1 MGTVAPRVPRATAH
15 AVESGTSRSTT
26 AAGLAGPAI
35 AEAEFDALREWLH
48 THAGISLTPA
58 KRPLVTSRLA
68 RRLRELQIAS
78 YTQYLAV
85 IADNAAERQLALDLL
100 TTNETYF
107 FREPAHFEFLRRLV
121 PQLPAGQ
128 PVRIWSAACSTGE
141 EPYSIAM
148 TLSEL
153 LPGRAWEVLGTDISQ
168 RVLESARAGHYRLAR
183 TSGIPQ
189 ALLQRHCLKGV
200 GTQDGTLL
208 VNRTLRARVRFEPV
222 NLNAPLPDFGTFD
235 VIFLRNVMIY
245 FDEATKRDVVARM
258 LPLLRPGGH
267 FIIGHSESLN
277 GITTAL
283 RTVSPSIYRRA

>member
-1 MGTVAPRVPRATAH
+1 MMPARIQAAP
-15 AVESGTSRSTT
+15 G
-26 AAGLAGPAI
+26 AGAAGPAI
-35 AEAEFDALREWLH
+35 TDTEFNTLREWLYS
-48 THAGISLTPA
+48 HAGISLTPT

-68 RRLRELQIAS
+68 RRLRELELGT
-78 YTQYLAV
+78 YTQYLRAL
-85 IADNAAERQLALDLL
+85 AEDAEERQLALDLL

-107 FREPAHFEFLRRLV
+107 FREPAHFDFLRRLV

-128 PVRIWSAACSTGE
+128 PVRVWSAACSTGE

-153 LPGRAWEVLGTDISQ
+153 LPGRAWEVLGTDISR
-168 RVLESARAGHYRLAR
+168 RVLEAARGGHYRLAR

-189 ALLQRHCLKGV
+189 PLLQRYCLKGV
-200 GTQDGTLL
+200 GAQAGTLL
-208 VNRTLRARVRFEPV
+208 VNGALRARVKFEPV

-245 FDEATKRDVVARM
+245 FDDATKRDVIARM
-258 LPLLRPGGH
+258 LPLLRPSGH
-267 FIIGHSESLN
+267 FIVGHSESLN
-277 GITTAL
+277 GITSEL

>member
-1 MGTVAPRVPRATAH
+1 MHMAT
-15 AVESGTSRSTT
+15 GTSRSGLPRTSVSGAPVAAKASTT
-26 AAGLAGPAI
+26 GPAI
-35 AEAEFDALREWLH
+35 TDAEFNKLRDWLY

-68 RRLRELQIAS
+68 RRLRDLEFAT
-78 YTQYLAV
+78 YTQYLHLLAET
-85 IADNAAERQLALDLL
+85 AEERQLALDLL

-107 FREPAHFEFLRRLV
+107 FREPAHFEFLKRLL
-121 PQLPAGQ
+121 PQLPPG
-128 PVRIWSAACSTGE
+128 PTVRVWSAACSTGE

-153 LPGRAWEVLGTDISQ
+153 LPGRQWEVLGTDISR
-168 RVLESARAGHYRLAR
+168 RVLDAARAGHYRLER

-189 ALLQRHCLKGV
+189 ALLQRYCLKGV
-200 GTQDGTLL
+200 GAQTGTLL
-208 VNRTLRARVRFEPV
+208 VNRALRARVKFEPV

-267 FIIGHSESLN
+267 FIVGHSESLN